1 MVSRSIA
8 PRKIALNHKTNPN
21 HNPNWGAIVLEGNC
35 PDTCRM
41 SAIQIYE
48 KQIPSQEEEHVSMYV
63 FHRYIIGFA
72 VTTKNDG
79 FVLKMSSVNVNNY
92 AAVYE
97 FCCI

>member
-8 PRKIALNHKTNPN
+8 PRKIAPNHKAKPN

-48 KQIPSQEEEHVSMYV
+48 KQIPS
-63 FHRYIIGFA
+63 
-72 VTTKNDG
+72 
-79 FVLKMSSVNVNNY
+79 
-92 AAVYE
+92 
-97 FCCI
+97 